1 MKKASVLKVLNL
13 ISALYK
19 LGEIDTRK
27 KNKLL
32 TLVMDGNEA
41 AINKSLY
48 DIRETSS
55 CRDLIDEYL
64 DLDSL
69 KEGGKNYEED

>member
-1 MKKASVLKVLNL
+1 MKKTSILKVLNL

-41 AINKSLY
+41 ALNKSLY
-48 DIRETSS
+48 DIRETSN
-55 CRDLIDEYL
+55 CRNLIDEYL
-64 DLDSL
+64 DGL
-69 KEGGKNYEED
+69 KEGGKNYAED